1 MSTFPCPICKKI
13 FYRYLHY
20 ENHLNRKTS
29 CLKPF
34 LDVSKDESDDN
45 IKVNSKVNTKINTEV
60 NTNIEVNSNKC
71 KYCNKVYSRNDSLL
85 RHINTSTSCKQK
97 KEFDDLHAL
106 NEIKNPNENDK
117 YTVNFQLIN
126 MIVEKSRKIEELTN
140 KIEGNKN
147 NNILSDEVNINKMK
161 ESSTLILNDVV
172 IIARCEDSFINA
184 TQLCKAG
191 NKLFA
196 DWYRLDTTNELIK
209 ELEKSYIT
217 NSKNCDMGIPISQNP
232 KMGISILENSNIE
245 NDNPQNDNK
254 LISRKTSQNPDM
266 GIPISAN
273 LIKPKTGIPV
283 SAFVK
288 INKGNSSKFTQGTW
302 IHPDLAIQLAQWIS
316 PKFALQV
323 SIWIRTLLT
332 TGTVSLNKLLE
343 EKEHE
348 LMMKNE
354 KIKLLQNSFLKKQYR
369 KDYPEKFVIYM
380 LTNED
385 HKNKRIYI
393 IGKAIDLKNRLSN
406 YNKSSEH
413 EVIHYRS
420 CNNRE
425 DMTIIESLV
434 LTKLKIYREQA
445 NRDRFILPLDK
456 DVTLFTNIIDDCV
469 RYVIS

>member
-1 MSTFPCPICKKI
+1 M
-13 FYRYLHY
+13 
-20 ENHLNRKTS
+20 
-29 CLKPF
+29 
-34 LDVSKDESDDN
+34 DVSDDD
-45 IKVNSKVNTKINTEV
+45 SEV
-60 NTNIEVNSNKC
+60 NINIEVNSEVNSCKC
-71 KYCNKVYSRNDSLL
+71 KYCNKVYTRNDSLL
-85 RHINTSTSCKQK
+85 RHINTSTLCKQK
-97 KEFDDLHAL
+97 KEFDELHAL

-147 NNILSDEVNINKMK
+147 VSSDEVNINKMK
-161 ESSTLILNDVV
+161 ESSTIVLNDIV
-172 IIARCEDSFINA
+172 IIARSEDNFINA

-191 NKLFA
+191 NKKFN
-196 DWYRLDTTNELIK
+196 DWYRLDITKELIK
-209 ELEKSYIT
+209 ELENSYKVKNPDAGIHASG
-217 NSKNCDMGIPISQNP
+217 NS
-232 KMGISILENSNIE
+232 ENYESEINYNIE
-245 NDNPQNDNK
+245 NDEPQNDNI
-254 LISRKTSQNPDM
+254 LISTKTNQ
-266 GIPISAN
+266 
-273 LIKPKTGIPV
+273 KPKTGIPV
-283 SAFVK
+283 LAFIK
-288 INKGNSSKFTQGTW
+288 GNKGGSNINTRSTW

-332 TGTVSLNKLLE
+332 TGTVSLNDQLLE
-343 EKEHE
+343 ENNMYKNE
-348 LMMKNE
+348 LRMKDE

-425 DMTIIESLV
+425 DMAIIESLV

-456 DVTLFTNIIDDCV
+456 DITLFTNIIDDCV

>member
-1 MSTFPCPICKKI
+1 
-13 FYRYLHY
+13 
-20 ENHLNRKTS
+20 
-29 CLKPF
+29 
-34 LDVSKDESDDN
+34 
-45 IKVNSKVNTKINTEV
+45 
-60 NTNIEVNSNKC
+60 
-71 KYCNKVYSRNDSLL
+71 
-85 RHINTSTSCKQK
+85 
-97 KEFDDLHAL
+97 
-106 NEIKNPNENDK
+106 
-117 YTVNFQLIN
+117 
-126 MIVEKSRKIEELTN
+126 
-140 KIEGNKN
+140 
-147 NNILSDEVNINKMK
+147 
-161 ESSTLILNDVV
+161 
-172 IIARCEDSFINA
+172 
-184 TQLCKAG
+184 
-191 NKLFA
+191 
-196 DWYRLDTTNELIK
+196 
-209 ELEKSYIT
+209 
-217 NSKNCDMGIPISQNP
+217 MGIHISQNS
-232 KMGISILENSNIE
+232 KFIKGNKGGSNI
-245 NDNPQNDNK
+245 NTR
-254 LISRKTSQNPDM
+254 S
-266 GIPISAN
+266 
-273 LIKPKTGIPV
+273 
-283 SAFVK
+283 
-288 INKGNSSKFTQGTW
+288 TW

-343 EKEHE
+343 EKNHE
-348 LMMKNE
+348 LSMKDE

-385 HKNKRIYI
+385 HKDKRIYI

-456 DVTLFTNIIDDCV
+456 DITLFTNIIDDCV